1 MLKELG
7 GTLFFEPA
15 VRRSNP
21 DYSIEDKRICTIL
34 QQLLIA
40 QCKGSQI
47 PESIE
52 VLLVE
57 SEFWEIFLVE
67 SGILGFGIWNTAQN
81 SDPTNNWNPES
92 ISSSDRGT
100 KPDTVCSCNA
110 AFYGKA
116 CDTGEGKIV
125 SIALY
130 QGNGKNVKSSKPKA
144 LKSIIPEK
152 LRFLVCHPKRS
163 KSVTRGQQG
172 LIVRSSSKSKED

>member
-1 MLKELG
+1 M
-7 GTLFFEPA
+7 
-15 VRRSNP
+15 
-21 DYSIEDKRICTIL
+21 
-34 QQLLIA
+34 
-40 QCKGSQI
+40 
-47 PESIE
+47 
-52 VLLVE
+52 
-57 SEFWEIFLVE
+57 E

-92 ISSSDRGT
+92 ISSSDRET

-110 AFYGKA
+110 GFYGKA

-152 LRFLVCHPKRS
+152 LRFLVYMSREKVQVS
-163 KSVTRGQQG
+163 Y
-172 LIVRSSSKSKED
+172 